1 MHFNFHLDGNESPE
15 KLRRIANAVLALGG
29 MAHSEGST
37 KVGELTVGVNVDA
50 SQAIESLDEFSAAV
64 DRASVAGLMASMVTE
79 NKDGAFTLRMPPHR
93 PIIQSVPNA
102 GESNGVD
109 TTLTNKTQETQGL
122 AEIIRRG
129 MPNAGERND
138 SGSTAEWIGGVE
150 SNPEEGR
157 EFSLDEAVAAV
168 ASANAVAGDPKRD
181 VNGLPWDER
190 IHSSSRAVNADGSWR
205 AKRGVDSGLV
215 AAVEDELRAVAV
227 HEAVSAPIPPAPP
240 VPPTPPAPQADGRSY
255 ADVVNLIMSK
265 KLSPEVYV
273 AVLGESLPDFAK
285 TFKANPAVADEMYE
299 KLAGL

>member
-29 MAHSEGST
+29 AKLIPEDEVSIHLDATPEMMAFFNGKE
-37 KVGELTVGVNVDA
+37 A
-50 SQAIESLDEFSAAV
+50 P
-64 DRASVAGLMASMVTE
+64 
-79 NKDGAFTLRMPPHR
+79 AF
-93 PIIQSVPNA
+93 PNA
-102 GESNGVD
+102 D
-109 TTLTNKTQETQGL
+109 
-122 AEIIRRG
+122 
-129 MPNAGERND
+129 ERND
-138 SGSTAEWIGGVE
+138 SGSTAEWIGGVK

-168 ASANAVAGDPKRD
+168 ASANAVVSDPKRD

-205 AKRGVDSGLV
+205 AKRGVDPGLV

-240 VPPTPPAPQADGRSY
+240 AAASLPVPPAPPANGRSY
-255 ADVVNLIMSK
+255 ADVVNVIMSK

-285 TFKANPAVADEMYE
+285 TCKANPAVADEMYE
-299 KLAGL
+299 KLSNI